1 MAAFVGILLLA
12 LIPMQHRE
20 LPLRPGDAVTVHIPH
35 KGTKE
40 FVIRDMGWGW
50 MLESNDG
57 TLWNIYSLRRY
68 RWKKAK

>member
-1 MAAFVGILLLA
+1 MAGFVGILLLA
-12 LIPMQHRE
+12 LLPIDHRP
-20 LPLRPGDAVTVHIPH
+20 PLRPNDVVRVHIPH
-35 KGTKE
+35 KGTKD

-57 TLWNIYSLRRY
+57 TLWNIYALRRY